1 MGRSWTRPTRVEEKT
16 GEEKTRCDLVTR
28 LKIWLQPVDFCFF
41 LLKRRSF
48 DFKKIE
54 PGDLVTRLKPE
65 TRALDRTG
73 SKNYD
78 HYSFQQIFH

>member
-1 MGRSWTRPTRVEEKT
+1 MGRSWIRPTRVEEKT
-16 GEEKTRCDLVTR
+16 RCDPVDLVIR

-41 LLKRRSF
+41 LLKRRRF